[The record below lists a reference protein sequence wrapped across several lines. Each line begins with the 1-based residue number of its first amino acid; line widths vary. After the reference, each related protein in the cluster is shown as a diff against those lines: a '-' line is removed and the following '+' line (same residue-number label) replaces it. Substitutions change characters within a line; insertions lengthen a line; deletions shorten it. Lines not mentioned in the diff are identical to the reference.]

1 MHDILKQPTYL
12 DYSEIYLELPR
23 GLRNYMYCCCLEEN
37 SKTCQKW
44 PWGFECRLM
53 RLVQFPKFRIAS
65 CGTLKS
71 GVLQHGRTDGNTILC
86 TYVAVQWQRPI
97 ERSCTSDCS
106 LVPSYILFACIFAH
120 FFAIATFVQIS
131 SGNLWIRQSSPNN
144 LYNVLRSTS
153 TTNRK

>member
-1 MHDILKQPTYL
+1 MHDILKQPTYISRL
-12 DYSEIYLELPR
+12 LRNLPR
-23 GLRNYMYCCCLEEN
+23 AAAWTSELYVLLLPWRKQQDLPKMALGVRMQINE
-37 SKTCQKW
+37 TCSISQIQN
-44 PWGFECRLM
+44 CLM
-53 RLVQFPKFRIAS
+53 RNFKIWSPS
-65 CGTLKS
+65 T
-71 GVLQHGRTDGNTILC
+71 RTDGNTILC

-120 FFAIATFVQIS
+120 FFALATFVQIS

>member
-71 GVLQHGRTDGNTILC
+71 GVLQHGRTDGRYTILC
-86 TYVAVQWQRPI
+86 RYNDKAKANWTIVHLWLQFSTFLHTFCMHFCAFF
-97 ERSCTSDCS
+97 CTC
-106 LVPSYILFACIFAH
+106 
-120 FFAIATFVQIS
+120 
-131 SGNLWIRQSSPNN
+131 NLCAN
-144 LYNVLRSTS
+144 
-153 TTNRK
+153 

>member
-71 GVLQHGRTDGNTILC
+71 GVLQHGRTDRRYTILC
-86 TYVAVQWQRPI
+86 RYNDKAKANWTIVHLWLQFSTFLHTFCMHFCAFF
-97 ERSCTSDCS
+97 CTC
-106 LVPSYILFACIFAH
+106 
-120 FFAIATFVQIS
+120 
-131 SGNLWIRQSSPNN
+131 NLCAN
-144 LYNVLRSTS
+144 
-153 TTNRK
+153 